1 MASLKELRTRIK
13 SVISTRQITSAM
25 KMVAAARLRRAQD
38 AIIRIRPY
46 ANKLQEILSDVTGD
60 FELCQD
66 NALSHQ
72 REIKKVLLIAISSNR
87 GLCGGFNSNV
97 IKKANLLA
105 NEKYPEQYA
114 KGNVQLYV
122 IGKKAEDVLKK
133 KFNILQKRHDL
144 LDHIEFSNISHLS
157 LDIMN
162 RFTKHEFDVVEIIY
176 NKFKNAA
183 VQILTAE
190 QFLPI
195 VIDKENRSK
204 KSYDYIY
211 EPSKKEI
218 IEELIP
224 KLLKT
229 QFFKIILDSNAAEQG
244 ARMTAMHKAT
254 DNATTLLGDLRLSYN
269 KARQDAITK
278 EILEI
283 VSGAE
288 ALKG

>member
-46 ANKLQEILSDVTGD
+46 ANKLQEILSDVAGD
-60 FELCQD
+60 FELCQE
-66 NALSHQ
+66 NALSHK
-72 REIKKVLLIAISSNR
+72 REIKKVLLVAVSSNR

-97 IKKANLLA
+97 IKKATLLA

-133 KFNILQKRHDL
+133 KFNITQKRHDL
-144 LDHIEFSNISHLS
+144 LDNIEFSNVSHLS
-157 LDIMN
+157 LEIMN
-162 RFTKHEFDVVEIIY
+162 RFTNHEFDVVEIIY

-229 QFFKIILDSNAAEQG
+229 QFFKVILDSNAAEQG

-254 DNATTLLGDLRLSYN
+254 DNATTLLSDLRLSYN

>member
-38 AIIRIRPY
+38 AVIRIRPY
-46 ANKLQEILSDVTGD
+46 ANKLQEILFNIAGD
-60 FELCQD
+60 FEICQD
-66 NALSHQ
+66 NIFSTQ
-72 REIKKVLLIAISSNR
+72 REIKKVLLVAISSNR

-97 IKKANLLA
+97 IKKTIALA
-105 NEKYPEQYA
+105 NEKYPQQLA
-114 KGNVQLYV
+114 AGNVQIYV

-133 KFNILQKRHDL
+133 KYKITDKRHDL
-144 LDHIEFSNISHLS
+144 LDNLEFNNISQFAIN
-157 LDIMN
+157 IMKKFAN
-162 RFTKHEFDVVEIIY
+162 HEFDVVDIIY

-183 VQILTAE
+183 VQIISADR
-190 QFLPI
+190 FLPI
-195 VIDKENRSK
+195 NIEAEN
-204 KSYDYIY
+204 KSNSNYDYIF
-211 EPSKKEI
+211 EPTKKQI

-224 KLLKT
+224 RLLKT
-229 QFFKIILDSNAAEQG
+229 QFFKVLLDSNAAEQG

-269 KARQDAITK
+269 KARQDSITK